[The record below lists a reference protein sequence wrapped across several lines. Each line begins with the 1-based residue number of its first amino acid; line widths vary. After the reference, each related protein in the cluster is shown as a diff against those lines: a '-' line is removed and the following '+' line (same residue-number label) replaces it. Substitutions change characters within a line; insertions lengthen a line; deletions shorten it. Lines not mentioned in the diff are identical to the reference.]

1 MNVLENL
8 QIILDFNDMMF
19 EAKEINLVLMIA
31 VLTVCEVLELLNLQ
45 YIMSEAS
52 LTSHS

>member
-8 QIILDFNDMMF
+8 QIILDFNDIF

-31 VLTVCEVLELLNLQ
+31 VLTVFEVLELLNLQ